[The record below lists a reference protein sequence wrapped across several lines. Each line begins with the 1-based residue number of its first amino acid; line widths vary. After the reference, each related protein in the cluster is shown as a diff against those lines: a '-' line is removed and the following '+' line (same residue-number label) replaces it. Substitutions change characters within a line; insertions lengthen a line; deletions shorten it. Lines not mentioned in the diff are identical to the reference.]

1 MELQII
7 GDLADIV
14 ANAINDLVNSFFIL
28 WIIEPLPL
36 RGLEGDINT
45 LLSNWVRNIGELFL
59 NHV

>member
-1 MELQII
+1 MKLQIV

-14 ANAINDLVNSFFIL
+14 ADAVNDLVNSFFIL
-28 WIIEPLPL
+28 WVIEPLPL
-36 RGLEGDINT
+36 GGLEGDINT